1 MGKVKAEDTVSKYSK
16 NNMTQILKI
25 RHLIRKN
32 GYFAN
37 YDTEEDHTDVEKSI
51 SLDAD
56 LLDLGS
62 IGSENLKKYMDNREN
77 GEDEVLKI
85 VHVTCSEK
93 AEIEKIENKT
103 VAELKQMIFEQIYNL
118 PAEMQN
124 IF

>member
-1 MGKVKAEDTVSKYSK
+1 
-16 NNMTQILKI
+16 
-25 RHLIRKN
+25 
-32 GYFAN
+32 
-37 YDTEEDHTDVEKSI
+37 
-51 SLDAD
+51 
-56 LLDLGS
+56 
-62 IGSENLKKYMDNREN
+62 MDNREN